1 MFFIKADVILMFLAA
16 RASLVSAAT
25 KDGNTCAHIA
35 AKKGS
40 ALVVTELMKF
50 DKSVVLT
57 ARNKITEST
66 TLHIAAEG
74 GHK

>member
-1 MFFIKADVILMFLAA
+1 MLLEA
-16 RASLVSAAT
+16 RPSLVSAAT

-40 ALVVTELMKF
+40 VLVISELMKF
-50 DKSVVLT
+50 DKT
-57 ARNKITEST
+57 AVISSKHKNTECT
-66 TLHIAAEG
+66 ALHIATEG

>member
-1 MFFIKADVILMFLAA
+1 MILAA
-16 RASLVSAAT
+16 RPSLVSAAT

-40 ALVVTELMKF
+40 ASVVKELMRF
-50 DKSVVLT
+50 DKAMVLT
-57 ARNKITEST
+57 SRNKITEST
-66 TLHIAAEG
+66 ALHIAAEG